1 MTEDKNGVK
10 NGEANTEMA
19 PQEDGTKVPLT
30 DNECPEVREN
40 GSLCPF
46 QGHCG
51 GPFSVW
57 AGKIILLLL
66 ILSSCLIGE

>member
-30 DNECPEVREN
+30 DNECPEVRARKMAFS
-40 GSLCPF
+40 GSRSF
-46 QGHCG
+46 
-51 GPFSVW
+51 
-57 AGKIILLLL
+57 
-66 ILSSCLIGE
+66 

>member
-30 DNECPEVREN
+30 DNECPEVRARKMAFS
-40 GSLCPF
+40 GSRSSWRGYIDLSL
-46 QGHCG
+46 GL
-51 GPFSVW
+51 
-57 AGKIILLLL
+57 GKN
-66 ILSSCLIGE
+66 

>member
-30 DNECPEVREN
+30 DNECAAEVGLKLTYSLNYRISECLRTRE
-40 GSLCPF
+40 
-46 QGHCG
+46 
-51 GPFSVW
+51 
-57 AGKIILLLL
+57 
-66 ILSSCLIGE
+66 SCRF